1 MIDKTGRIFYNKGKK
16 RQGVII
22 MAKTTA
28 NISIDA
34 ETKRQAQELFAEF
47 GMDLS
52 TAVTI
57 FFRQAIWEHAM
68 PFDISRHVPNAD
80 TIAAMKEAED
90 FKEHPEKFKRYSS
103 FADVL
108 KEVEE
113 DA

>member
-68 PFDISRHVPNAD
+68 PFEITRQSPNEA
-80 TIAAMKEAED
+80 TLAAMDAAEKGED
-90 FKEHPEKFKRYSS
+90 LYGPFES
-103 FADVL
+103 
-108 KEVEE
+108 VEE
-113 DA
+113 LMEALNA